1 MAQTIKNLP
10 AMPETDDPLERAW
23 QSIPVFLPGES
34 SWTEEPGGLQSMG
47 SQRVGHN
54 WATKQQQWVM
64 NYHKFQ
70 SRKQAVLSSF
80 PPRSN
85 LAAASWAHAR
95 KADDECCSH
104 MIWGDVKSKQTAWQ
118 MEAPPPCEGDRFGPS
133 FCSFLRCGYRRWAH
147 ALRKMVELAVS
158 LGPFPW
164 ISPSPSTSQA
174 RKT

>member
-1 MAQTIKNLP
+1 MWIWSLGV
-10 AMPETDDPLERAW
+10 EDPLEKERATHS
-23 QSIPVFLPGES
+23 SILAWRIPWS
-34 SWTEEPGGLQSMG
+34 EEPGGLQSMG
-47 SQRVGHN
+47 SQRVGHD
-54 WATKQQQWVM
+54 WATKQQQWLM

-147 ALRKMVELAVS
+147 ALRKTVGLAVS
-158 LGPFPW
+158 LGLFSLDFPLPFHL
-164 ISPSPSTSQA
+164 IGKENL
-174 RKT
+174 RC